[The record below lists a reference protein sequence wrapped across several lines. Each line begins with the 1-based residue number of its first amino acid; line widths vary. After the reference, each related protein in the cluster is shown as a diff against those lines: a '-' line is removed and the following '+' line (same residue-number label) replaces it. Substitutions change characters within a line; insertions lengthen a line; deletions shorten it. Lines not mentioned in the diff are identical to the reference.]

1 MPYIVALEENL
12 VFETV
17 AEASRAL
24 GVDPSNIRKALQ
36 GKRQSAGGYHFAAF
50 ETKREITKSMRHRK
64 SLTRLKR
71 PANARLSMLYMIGL

>member
-36 GKRQSAGGYHFAAF
+36 GKRQSAGG
-50 ETKREITKSMRHRK
+50 
-64 SLTRLKR
+64 
-71 PANARLSMLYMIGL
+71 